1 MAAKAK
7 AAIIFEGSQPERV
20 RRAVRELGEGLVPEM
35 TVDLN
40 AAFEGS
46 YEAARRYVLAY
57 RDLTSKLLCEAAELK
72 PDIAIHTSSYDT
84 VLEAKFGTGKS
95 FLSVLEDASTQAPF
109 SPFAGQYDLG
119 DAVALELTN
128 QARVLL
134 GFQGLT
140 ARAGKGAVHEID
152 ELAARRFLHNVR
164 HHLNQLDDDSLVQVM
179 EAFELSKTELGALFG
194 VSRQAID
201 GWLRNGVPADRRE
214 KLNTSASLMDLLE
227 RKLKPG
233 RLPGVARTPADA
245 YGGLTMLEMVAG
257 DRHRELL
264 DDVRE
269 SFDWSS
275 AA

>member
-84 VLEAKFGTGKS
+84 VLE
-95 FLSVLEDASTQAPF
+95 DASTQAPF

-140 ARAGKGAVHEID
+140 ARAGKGAEHEID

-164 HHLNQLDDDSLVQVM
+164 HHLNQLDDDTLVQVM
-179 EAFELSKTELGALFG
+179 AAFELPKTELGALFG

-214 KLNTSASLMDLLE
+214 KLNTLASLMDLLE

-245 YGGLTMLEMVAG
+245 YGGLTMLEMVAE